1 MKKQEDDLM
10 DIREVM
16 MDINGQKFDTPEEK
30 IRAFVEKIR
39 NPYAYKVGDV
49 VVHISFSGEQSI
61 DECFSNFLA
70 GM

>member
-1 MKKQEDDLM
+1 M
-10 DIREVM
+10 DM
-16 MDINGQKFDTPEEK
+16 NGQKFDTPEEK
-30 IRAFVEKIR
+30 IRTFVEKIG

-49 VVHISFSGEQSI
+49 VVHVSFSGKQSM

>member
-1 MKKQEDDLM
+1 M

-16 MDINGQKFDTPEEK
+16 MDMNGQKFDTPEEK
-30 IRAFVEKIR
+30 IRTFVEKIG

-49 VVHISFSGEQSI
+49 VVHVSFSGKQSM

>member
-16 MDINGQKFDTPEEK
+16 MDINRQKFDTSEKK
-30 IRAFVEKIR
+30 IRAFVENIR
-39 NPYAYKVGDV
+39 HPYAYKVGDV

-61 DECFSNFLA
+61 DKCFSNFLA